1 MSGSEGRIFTGSE
14 DRTIRCWDVD
24 TGECIRVIRSHSGA
38 VTGLCMAGNDRIVSG
53 SADRKL
59 RVFDTAGNLCGEAEF
74 ESEIMAV
81 ASLSSLA
88 PYPII
93 KEAFLSPEATR
104 GERGSSTAPHARP
117 SCVQV
122 IACGGVQIPSPAQPM
137 FHIVDVNTTTTSDSV
152 SEGEVNKEQSE
163 LLTAVFDNSKDNGVV
178 TCAAISAAGAK
189 GKGILIAGSY
199 DKGVRVLHNVFSF
212 GCDSETKTTDSEVGD
227 ENVEGD
233 NDTLERAHTSA
244 AQASPISMEIL
255 GFHDHGV
262 RSVAISADG
271 RWAVSGGRE
280 GVIKVWEIPEDSNQ
294 SSPNRSKK
302 GGSKLVAEFEAHKGV
317 VFSLCMSPNSR
328 VLLSTG
334 SDNEMRVWDL
344 SLVVYARRLVLNH
357 SRELWAKGR
366 VRRARAKRYSGSTSP
381 RRGGGGRGGSTGS
394 GDGVSA
400 IEAFVKFKD
409 QRQHILENLFALPE
423 IIYAKIIMYL

>member
-74 ESEIMAV
+74 ENEIMAV
-81 ASLSSLA
+81 ASLPPLPLP
-88 PYPII
+88 PYPK

-104 GERGSSTAPHARP
+104 GERGSSTAPHTRP

-137 FHIVDVNTTTTSDSV
+137 FHIVDVDTTTTSDSV
-152 SEGEVNKEQSE
+152 SEGEANKEQSE
-163 LLTAVFDNSKDNGVV
+163 LLTAVFDNSKENGVV
-178 TCAAISAAGAK
+178 TCAGISAAGAK
-189 GKGILIAGSY
+189 GRGILIAGSY
-199 DKGVRVLHNVFSF
+199 DKGVRILYNVFSLS
-212 GCDSETKTTDSEVGD
+212 CNSETKTADAEVDYG
-227 ENVEGD
+227 NAAGG
-233 NDTLERAHTSA
+233 NGTLGRTHTSA
-244 AQASPISMEIL
+244 AQASPISMEML
-255 GFHDHGV
+255 GSHDHGV

-280 GVIKVWEIPEDSNQ
+280 GFIKVWEIPEDSNQ
-294 SSPNRSKK
+294 SSPDRSKRR
-302 GGSKLVAEFEAHKGV
+302 GSKLVAEFEAHKGV
-317 VFSLCMSPNSR
+317 VFSLCMSPNAR

-334 SDNEMRVWDL
+334 SDNEVRVWDL

-366 VRRARAKRYSGSTSP
+366 IRRARAKRHIGSSSP
-381 RRGGGGRGGSTGS
+381 RRGVGRGSTGS

-400 IEAFVKFKD
+400 LEAFVKFKD

-423 IIYAKIIMYL
+423 IIYAKILMYL